1 MTTPTCPCCPCCG
14 HPLRCPSCDGR
25 KGAAKGGSSTSER
38 KREASRR
45 TLALARA
52 VRAAKLAARKG
63 QAT

>member
-1 MTTPTCPCCPCCG
+1 MTTPTCPCCG

-52 VRAAKLAARKG
+52 VRAAKIAERKG